1 MQHPAGCVPITQG
14 MKSEQLIPQG
24 AEVSRGLPN
33 SHLHLNLMSP
43 FLRGRALSSSIA
55 RSQTPQCSANSPV
68 WARIFAPL
76 VEIRE
81 GRGVGNHDTPSL
93 TCQQHFRDTGAW
105 KELMTE
111 LAFLLLHLDHTKA
124 PLCQHSAVPMAPN
137 TNRRFLAESLLA
149 HWPRPSLLEPESHRH
164 LCMAWGEAR

>member
-1 MQHPAGCVPITQG
+1 M
-14 MKSEQLIPQG
+14 
-24 AEVSRGLPN
+24 SRGLPQFPP
-33 SHLHLNLMSP
+33 SFKPHVTLP
-43 FLRGRALSSSIA
+43 PWQSIVLFCRQVTESTVLCKQPSLGKA
-55 RSQTPQCSANSPV
+55 MT
-68 WARIFAPL
+68 FAPL

-93 TCQQHFRDTGAW
+93 TRQQHFRDTGAW